1 MRIAMLTN
9 NYKPYMG
16 GVPVSIEHLA
26 QALRAQG
33 HEVYIFA
40 PTYKNQV
47 DEEYVIRYP
56 SFPFSI
62 AKAPIPNVFSSIFEE
77 KIIGLG
83 IDVIHVHHPALVG
96 NVALRMKKK
105 YGIPV
110 VFTYHTRVE
119 AYLHYVKPIEW
130 LEHATGIIKRY
141 MRWFCNQCDM
151 IAAPTDGIR
160 DYLVNHGVKTPIEV
174 LPTGVKEESFYP
186 KTEQVQEIR
195 RRYKGEANY
204 LLCSVSRLAKEKN
217 IDFQLEGLKLLKEK
231 LKGEGKSFRY
241 LLIGDGPEQE
251 QLKKKIK
258 EMDLENEVILTG
270 RVENEYIAS
279 YQKACDAFLFSSKSE
294 TQGIVILEAMA
305 AGNPVIA
312 VDASGVKDIVEN
324 GVNGYLTKEEPLEW
338 ANQIA
343 TVLLD
348 ELHQT
353 QLSYGAYITATKYSE
368 NQIAQKA
375 AEAYNKTVCY
385 RHFQVEE
392 PTWQFERVWMRGKAY
407 LWNH

>member
-47 DEEYVIRYP
+47 EEEYVIRYP

-62 AKAPIPNVFSSIFEE
+62 VGAPVPNVFSSIFEE
-77 KIIGLG
+77 KVIELG

-96 NVALRMKKK
+96 NVALRLKKQ

-130 LEHATGIIKRY
+130 LEHATGIIGRY

-160 DYLVNHGVKTPIEV
+160 DYLVENGIKTPIEV
-174 LPTGVKEESFYP
+174 LPTGVKEGAFYP
-186 KTEQVQEIR
+186 KPEQVREVR
-195 RRYKGEANY
+195 RQFKGGADY

-217 IDFQLEGLKLLKEK
+217 IDFQLEGLKILKEK
-231 LKGEGKSFRY
+231 LKQEGKSFRY
-241 LLIGDGPEQE
+241 LLIGDGPEQGH
-251 QLKKKIK
+251 LKKKIR

-270 RVENEYIAS
+270 RVENEYISS

-312 VDASGVKDIVEN
+312 VDASGVKDLVEN
-324 GVNGYLTKEEPLEW
+324 GVNGYLTKEEPMEW

-385 RHFQVEE
+385 SHFQVEE
-392 PTWQFERVWMRGKAY
+392 RTWQFERVWMRGKAY

>member
-26 QALRAQG
+26 EALRAQG

-47 DEEYVIRYP
+47 VEEYVIRYP

-62 AKAPIPNVFSSIFEE
+62 VGAPVPNVFSSILEE
-77 KIIGLG
+77 KIIELG

-96 NVALRMKKK
+96 NVALKMKKM

-130 LEHATGIIKRY
+130 LEHATGIIGRY

-160 DYLVNHGVKTPIEV
+160 DYLVENGIKTPIEV
-174 LPTGVKEESFYP
+174 LPTGVKEEAFYP
-186 KTEQVQEIR
+186 NPEQVRKVR
-195 RRYKGEANY
+195 RQFKGDADY

-241 LLIGDGPEQE
+241 LLIGDGPEQGH
-251 QLKKKIK
+251 LKKKIK

-368 NQIAQKA
+368 NQIAKKA

-392 PTWQFERVWMRGKAY
+392 RVWQFERVWMRGKAY

>member
-96 NVALRMKKK
+96 NVALRMKKM

-160 DYLVNHGVKTPIEV
+160 DYLVNHGVKTAIEV

-241 LLIGDGPEQE
+241 LLIGDGPEQGH
-251 QLKKKIK
+251 LKKKIK

-375 AEAYNKTVCY
+375 AEAYNRTVCY
-385 RHFQVEE
+385 SHFQVEE

>member
-217 IDFQLEGLKLLKEK
+217 IDFQLKGLKHLKEE
-231 LKGEGKSFRY
+231 LKGKGKNFRY

-251 QLKKKIK
+251 HLKKKIK
-258 EMDLENEVILTG
+258 DMNLENEVILAG
-270 RVENEYIAS
+270 RVENEYITS

-385 RHFQVEE
+385 SHFQVEE
-392 PTWQFERVWMRGKAY
+392 RTWQLERVWMRGKAY

>member
-1 MRIAMLTN
+1 M
-9 NYKPYMG
+9 
-16 GVPVSIEHLA
+16 
-26 QALRAQG
+26 
-33 HEVYIFA
+33 
-40 PTYKNQV
+40 
-47 DEEYVIRYP
+47 
-56 SFPFSI
+56 
-62 AKAPIPNVFSSIFEE
+62 
-77 KIIGLG
+77 
-83 IDVIHVHHPALVG
+83 
-96 NVALRMKKK
+96 
-105 YGIPV
+105 
-110 VFTYHTRVE
+110 
-119 AYLHYVKPIEW
+119 
-130 LEHATGIIKRY
+130 
-141 MRWFCNQCDM
+141 
-151 IAAPTDGIR
+151 
-160 DYLVNHGVKTPIEV
+160 
-174 LPTGVKEESFYP
+174 
-186 KTEQVQEIR
+186 
-195 RRYKGEANY
+195 
-204 LLCSVSRLAKEKN
+204 
-217 IDFQLEGLKLLKEK
+217 
-231 LKGEGKSFRY
+231 
-241 LLIGDGPEQE
+241 
-251 QLKKKIK
+251 KKKIK

-368 NQIAQKA
+368 NQIAKKA

-392 PTWQFERVWMRGKAY
+392 RVWQFERVWMRGKAY

>member
-96 NVALRMKKK
+96 NVALRMKKM

-217 IDFQLEGLKLLKEK
+217 IDFQLKGLKHLKEE
-231 LKGEGKSFRY
+231 LKGKGKNYRY
-241 LLIGDGPEQE
+241 LLIGDGPEQGH
-251 QLKKKIK
+251 LKKKIK

-312 VDASGVKDIVEN
+312 VEASGVKDIVEN

-368 NQIAQKA
+368 NQIAKKA

-392 PTWQFERVWMRGKAY
+392 RVWQFERVWMREKAY